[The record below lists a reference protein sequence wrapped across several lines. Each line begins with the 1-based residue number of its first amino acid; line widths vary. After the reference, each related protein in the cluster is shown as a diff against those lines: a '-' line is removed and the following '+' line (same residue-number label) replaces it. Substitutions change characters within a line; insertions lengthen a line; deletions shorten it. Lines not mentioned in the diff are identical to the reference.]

1 MGLIVGVGESVS
13 GRTLWDY
20 AKDLRALRT
29 QEFLKQLGGGNK
41 QPEAK
46 VQPVDEQMED
56 APVVVQNLSLDIS
69 ECPAHSSTDSY
80 CSTPYSYCYSPCSE
94 HGSVDEFVDSD
105 CSTQCSEGDNVAVE
119 SSLSIVIRSLR
130 ALFSVRGLLS

>member
-80 CSTPYSYCYSPCSE
+80 CSTPCSE

-105 CSTQCSEGDNVAVE
+105 CSTQCSEGDNAAVE
-119 SSLSIVIRSLR
+119 S
-130 ALFSVRGLLS
+130 